1 MREKLNF
8 DEIDNLLEMILF
20 KDTMWVRLV
29 LLDLERDRV
38 ISEEERLNFVLSLQ
52 SD

>member
-1 MREKLNF
+1 MTY

-20 KDTMWVRLV
+20 EDTLWVRLA
-29 LLDLERDRV
+29 LADLEQDGI
-38 ISEEERLNFVLSLQ
+38 ISTEERLNLVLSLQ